1 MQIKN
6 LDASIFSGAIGESFR
21 MARSVFAAFMLLAV
35 FSSPANAALI
45 SADSAF
51 GHDTLTVDTV
61 SGLEWLDPFLGVT
74 AGGTCCLSYSQVETE
89 LGTGGILE
97 GFRFATRS
105 ELEFLFYTSAG
116 ISADGVGSDNQIGTL
131 IEMLGDTF
139 SNDMGWAT
147 FLATT
152 AFFDDGDPE
161 SAGLASLTVLNG
173 GAFFNGTVNIYDA
186 PQPLD
191 SNVNAFGAWLVRDV
205 VMGDAIEVLEPRAA
219 WLFVLFALLALLN
232 SRRESAGCTKQ
243 ASHC

>member
-6 LDASIFSGAIGESFR
+6 LDASIFSDAIGESLRMFR
-21 MARSVFAAFMLLAV
+21 PLFAV
-35 FSSPANAALI
+35 FLLLMACSSTASAALI

-51 GHDTLTVDTV
+51 GQDTLTVDTIT
-61 SGLEWLDPFLGVT
+61 GLEWLDPFLGVT
-74 AGGTCCLSYSQVETE
+74 AGGACCSSYNQVESQ
-89 LGTGGILE
+89 LGAGGILE
-97 GFRFATRS
+97 GFRLATRS

-116 ISADGVGSDNQIGTL
+116 ISADGMGSDNQIGTL

-152 AFFDDGDPE
+152 AFFDDGDPG

-191 SNVNAFGAWLVRDV
+191 SNFNAFGAWLVRDV
-205 VMGDAIEVLEPRAA
+205 VMGDAVEVLEPPAA
-219 WLFVLFALLALLN
+219 WLFVLFALLGLLK
-232 SRRESAGCTKQ
+232 SRKASAGCAKQ
-243 ASHC
+243 LCH